1 MTVQAPASHSAHPL
15 DADIE
20 RACQAVKGLAHP
32 IRLKVLCVL
41 GDRAMSVNELAD
53 ACETSQS
60 NISQH
65 LNILRQCGILE
76 TRKEATFVLH
86 RIHDPRM
93 IHLMDLMRDM
103 FCSQNH

>member
-1 MTVQAPASHSAHPL
+1 MTVQVPASDTVHAL
-15 DADIE
+15 DEDIE
-20 RACQAVKGLAHP
+20 RACQAIKGLAHP

-65 LNILRQCGILE
+65 LNILRQSGILE

-93 IHLMDLMRDM
+93 IQLMDLMREM
-103 FCSQNH
+103 FCPQHH